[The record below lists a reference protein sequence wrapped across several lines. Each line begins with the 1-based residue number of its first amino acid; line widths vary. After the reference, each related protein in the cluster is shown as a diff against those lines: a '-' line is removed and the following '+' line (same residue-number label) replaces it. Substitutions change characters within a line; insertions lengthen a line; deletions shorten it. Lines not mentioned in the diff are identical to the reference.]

1 MYTPCKQ
8 TCRSIVDV
16 ITERAVKIFRHVI
29 HFWELRLLAMETVG
43 TSTKASSG
51 GSTGGAGTSSAGLS
65 IGGSPS
71 PSNPIERY
79 QALEISIDSA
89 ISLALTCSF
98 PSADDYL
105 LLLLYRCDFHRR
117 KLQQYVVRAMQYMIP
132 L

>member
-1 MYTPCKQ
+1 M
-8 TCRSIVDV
+8 
-16 ITERAVKIFRHVI
+16 ITERAVKLFRHEI
-29 HFWELRLLAMETVG
+29 YFWELRLLSMETVG

-51 GSTGGAGTSSAGLS
+51 RSMGGGGVGSSSGDLSTGGNLS
-65 IGGSPS
+65 CPT
-71 PSNPIERY
+71 NPIERY
-79 QALEISIDSA
+79 QALETPINAA

-117 KLQQYVVRAMQYMIP
+117 KLQQYVVGVMQCVIF